1 MALST
6 TSTRVLDLQEQLKE
20 AKNAQAEEAAAATS
34 QGLGSGKGKKKGL
47 GKVKAKG
54 KGSGEGNMIGG
65 LLRGSLSSLSN
76 MLRMHICQSKATLQK
91 QMHTN
96 SANCISD
103 RTH

>member
-20 AKNAQAEEAAAATS
+20 AKNAQAEEVVAATS

-47 GKVKAKG
+47 GKVKAKF
-54 KGSGEGNMIGG
+54 KGSGEGNMINMIGG

-76 MLRMHICQSKATLQK
+76 MLRMHICQSKLT
-91 QMHTN
+91 
-96 SANCISD
+96 
-103 RTH
+103 

>member
-6 TSTRVLDLQEQLKE
+6 TSTRVPDLQEQLKE
-20 AKNAQAEEAAAATS
+20 AKNAQAEEVVAATS

-76 MLRMHICQSKATLQK
+76 MLCTYVNQ
-91 QMHTN
+91 N
-96 SANCISD
+96 
-103 RTH
+103 